1 MRKRGV
7 SDLDEV
13 AKAASGGAIQASE
26 MVPDELKRIFV
37 TAHDISPEW
46 HVRMQAAFQEHCD
59 ASISKTINL
68 AHEAASRDVRNAL
81 LLAHEL
87 GCKGVTVYR
96 DGCRPDQPMAVA
108 TQEPSPAMPV
118 KPMVLPDIMPAVR
131 IKQVTPFGN
140 MHVKVVI
147 DPKANVERE
156 VFAQLG
162 RGGDLANADLE
173 AICRLIS
180 LYLRVGGD
188 LDDVVNQLKSIG
200 SSLSIPTKDGRIASL
215 ADGLARALRKYQ
227 AYQGKVDEASI
238 GTPPREQSHKVFLP
252 AMHEARKGAT
262 SEFKV
267 KCPDPK
273 CDGELTFEEGCARC
287 HACGYSLC

>member
-1 MRKRGV
+1 MLHARR
-7 SDLDEV
+7 ECRNV
-13 AKAASGGAIQASE
+13 APQ
-26 MVPDELKRIFV
+26 
-37 TAHDISPEW
+37 
-46 HVRMQAAFQEHCD
+46 
-59 ASISKTINL
+59 
-68 AHEAASRDVRNAL
+68 
-81 LLAHEL
+81 
-87 GCKGVTVYR
+87 
-96 DGCRPDQPMAVA
+96 
-108 TQEPSPAMPV
+108 MPV
-118 KPMVLPDIMPAVR
+118 KPMALPDIMPAVR

-180 LYLRVGGD
+180 LYLRVGGE

-215 ADGLARALRKYQ
+215 ADGLARAIRKYQ
-227 AYQGKVDEASI
+227 AYQGTLKTTSRRTLPQDLLDEVVRSAQAESRK
-238 GTPPREQSHKVFLP
+238 TLP
-252 AMHEARKGAT
+252 F
-262 SEFKV
+262 EFKL
-267 KCPDPK
+267 KCPDPE
-273 CDGELTFEEGCARC
+273 CGGYLAFEEGCTRC